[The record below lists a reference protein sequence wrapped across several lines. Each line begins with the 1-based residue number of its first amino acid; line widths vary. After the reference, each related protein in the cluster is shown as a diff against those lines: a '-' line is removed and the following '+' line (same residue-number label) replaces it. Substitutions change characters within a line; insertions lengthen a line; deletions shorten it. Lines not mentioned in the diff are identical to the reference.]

1 MSQIEFKHLYN
12 EFNIK
17 FQNKEYKEALELTY
31 DLFDLAQGI
40 ELEVAYTLM
49 AKARVLTALNRQK
62 EALITY
68 EELIEKFDKTTDIL
82 ILNLLAYSYYNKALI
97 YAQKKKNIKKS

>member
-1 MSQIEFKHLYN
+1 
-12 EFNIK
+12 
-17 FQNKEYKEALELTY
+17 
-31 DLFDLAQGI
+31 
-40 ELEVAYTLM
+40 M